1 MCIFALPTDLF
12 CRGRQDIR
20 AVWRRADRYVAAT
33 LRLHACSQSPT
44 GTVTSGVPSPTLAK
58 NIAMAYV
65 QNGWHKKGTEVEVD
79 VRNKL
84 RKATL
89 VPMPFYKPRFY
100 RG

>member
-1 MCIFALPTDLF
+1 MSDYTV
-12 CRGRQDIR
+12 R
-20 AVWRRADRYVAAT
+20 ARIADASA
-33 LRLHACSQSPT
+33 HSHT
-44 GTVTSGVPSPTLAK
+44 GTVTSGIPSPSLGK
-58 NIAMAYV
+58 NIAMAYIKS
-65 QNGWHKKGTEVEVD
+65 GWHKKGTEVEVD